1 MSLIQTYIHPTA
13 QNADIKEIEQKK
25 QNVKK
30 RTQSELKIWINT
42 NGLLLISRNTQRHF
56 ELKPRECFLLMCIS
70 TFPKRNAILM
80 EINIESYENSYY

>member
-1 MSLIQTYIHPTA
+1 MQTLKKW
-13 QNADIKEIEQKK
+13 NRKK

-42 NGLLLISRNTQRHF
+42 NRLLLISRTTQRYF
-56 ELKPRECFLLMCIS
+56 GQKQRECFLLTYIS

-80 EINIESYENSYY
+80 EINIESYENSYYLATSLEGPSL